1 MALRRRGCD
10 GPEGARQGPAR
21 AAAPPRNEGAMLA
34 APHGRRQRA
43 RSGGPPAAGAVPP
56 LSLLPLL
63 SLVLLLVSLAACGG
77 RGGPVWPQGNELT
90 VALPSAPIH
99 LDPRVGSDA
108 ATDEAHGLLFD
119 GLLQTDPRGELVGDL
134 AESWETLDGGRLLRF
149 HLRPGV
155 RFHDGRPFGADDVVW
170 TLSSIVDGTVATAK
184 RAAFDPVESVAAVGA
199 DTVEIR
205 LREPNASFPVEL
217 TIGVVPAGALPDAV
231 DRRPVGT
238 GPFRFVGRAPERL
251 ALAAFEAHWAGRP
264 HLDRLTLK
272 EVPDGTVR
280 TLELMDG
287 AVQLVVDDLPPD
299 VVPRFRRDPAYRVVE
314 APSGDYAY
322 LGFNLRDPVL
332 ADRRVRRAVAHALD
346 RQRLVDTL
354 WRGLGIV
361 GETMLPP
368 GHWARDE
375 ALPAIRHDPEA
386 ARRLL
391 DRAGYPD
398 PDGAGPRPRLA
409 LELKTSTT
417 EIYFLQAQVIQA
429 MLAEVGIELTVRS
442 LEFATFYADVQRGD
456 FQTFTLVRSGIV
468 DPNIYRLTLHSA
480 STPPAGHNRGFYA
493 NPRFDRLIDRA
504 NRVTDRGER
513 RALYV
518 AAQRLLAR
526 DLPYVSLFV
535 KESVAVMPAELRG
548 FTPRI
553 HRKLGSLQDVRWER

>member
-1 MALRRRGCD
+1 MLRREESSVPD
-10 GPEGARQGPAR
+10 EGGGGAAGAQARPAR
-21 AAAPPRNEGAMLA
+21 NEAAMLA
-34 APHGRRQRA
+34 GRRV
-43 RSGGPPAAGAVPP
+43 PA
-56 LSLLPLL
+56 LLPL
-63 SLVLLLVSLAACGG
+63 VLCAVLLAACGA
-77 RGGPVWPQGNELT
+77 RGGPTWPAGNELT
-90 VALPSAPIH
+90 VALPSAPIQ

-108 ATDEAHGLLFD
+108 VTDEAHGLLFD
-119 GLLQTDPRGELVGDL
+119 GLLQTDPTGDLAGDL
-134 AESWETLDGGRLLRF
+134 AERWETLDGGRLLRF

-155 RFHDGRPFGADDVVW
+155 RFHDGRAFGAADVVW
-170 TLSSIVDGTVATAK
+170 TLGSIVDGTVATAK
-184 RAAFDPVESVAAVGA
+184 RAAFDPIERVEAV
-199 DTVEIR
+199 DERTVDIR
-205 LREPNASFPVEL
+205 LAEPNASFPVEL
-217 TIGVVPAGALPDAV
+217 TIGIVPAGALAAEV

-238 GPFRFVGRAPERL
+238 GPFRFVERTPERL
-251 ALAAFEAHWAGRP
+251 VLAAFEGHWDGRP

-299 VVPRFRRDPAYRVVE
+299 VVPRFRADPAYQVIE

-346 RQRLVDTL
+346 RERLVATL
-354 WRGLGIV
+354 WRGLGVV
-361 GETMLPP
+361 GESMLPP

-375 ALPAIRHDPEA
+375 ALPAIPHDPAA

-391 DRAGYPD
+391 DAAGFPD
-398 PDGAGPRPRLA
+398 PPGPRPRLT

-417 EIYFLQAQVIQA
+417 EVYFLQAQVIQA
-429 MLAEVGIELTVRS
+429 MLAEVGVEIAVRS
-442 LEFATFYADVQRGD
+442 REFATFYADVQRGD
-456 FQTFTLVRSGIV
+456 FQLFTLVRSGIV
-468 DPNIYRLTLHSA
+468 DPNIYRLTLHSQ

-504 NRVTDRGER
+504 NRATDRQER

-518 AAQRLLAR
+518 AAQRILAE

-535 KESVAVMPAELRG
+535 KESVAVMPAELAG

-553 HRKLGSLQDVRWER
+553 HRKLGSLDEVRWSRRGG